1 MCMSTLAQLSG
12 AYREA
17 AIRLRLALEDRQEQA
32 ARGDLRAAREIRLLG
47 QMLQEMRDLRQLT
60 QGYYTLP
67 RDGTYT
73 TSNLRAPRVDTSKK

>member
-1 MCMSTLAQLSG
+1 MCTMVELSG

-17 AIRLRLALEDRQEQA
+17 AIRLRLAIEERQDRA
-32 ARGDLRAAREIRLLG
+32 ARGEAIDTRELALLR
-47 QMLQEMRDLRQLT
+47 QMLGEMRALRQLT

-73 TSNLRAPRVDTSKK
+73 TSNLRAPRIDTSKK

>member
-1 MCMSTLAQLSG
+1 MCTMAELSG

-17 AIRLRLALEDRQEQA
+17 AIRLRLAIEERQDRA
-32 ARGDLRAAREIRLLG
+32 ARGEAIDTRELALLR
-47 QMLQEMRDLRQLT
+47 QMLGEMRALRQLT

-73 TSNLRAPRVDTSKK
+73 TSNLRAPRIDTSKK